1 MNQQPPQSWW
11 SRNWK
16 WLVPVCVGAPVLVC
30 AGSVTLIFSLVFGLI
45 KGSEPYGQAMD
56 TARTDTAVI
65 SAIGAPV
72 EDGFL
77 VTGNIEVSPSSGYA
91 DLAIPISGPKGS
103 GTIYAE
109 AEKYEGEWYF
119 STLEVVVEETDE
131 WIDLLGDR

>member
-1 MNQQPPQSWW
+1 MYQQPPKSWW

-30 AGSVTLIFSLVFGLI
+30 GGFVSLLISLVFGFI
-45 KGSEPYGQAMD
+45 KSSEPYGQAMY

-65 SAIGAPV
+65 AAMGTPI
-72 EDGFL
+72 EDGFF

-91 DLAIPISGPKGS
+91 DLAIPISGPRGT

-109 AEKYEGEWYF
+109 AEKVQGEWYF
-119 STLEVVVEETDE
+119 DTLGVAVEETDQ
-131 WIDLLGDR
+131 WIDLLGGP